1 MAYKKRT
8 DSTQAAIVAALR
20 QTGATIV
27 DLSRCGSGVPDLLV
41 GRVMPCPFCQ
51 AHTPRNVLI
60 ECKAGR
66 GKLNK
71 LQEAFHAN
79 WRGPIFV
86 TRTVED
92 ALEAIY
98 VAGDHPRAVLAALGE
113 GEK

>member
-1 MAYKKRT
+1 MRQRART

-20 QTGATIV
+20 QAGATV
-27 DLSRCGSGVPDLLV
+27 HDTSKVGGGFPDIIA

-71 LQEAFHAN
+71 LQEEFHAS
-79 WRGPIFV
+79 WRGPITV
-86 TRTVED
+86 VKTVEE
-92 ALEAIY
+92 AL
-98 VAGDHPRAVLAALGE
+98 VAVGLADGRDAVLAALGE
-113 GEK
+113 GEQ